1 MDKDLELLHQK
12 LDYLTEQLEAQRQQ
26 QEGMNELMHD
36 AVPVVNHMIKLSIDE
51 LAEIGTDFQLED
63 LTFLL
68 KRVLRDTRM
77 LVGLLDQVEAMA
89 ELAEEG
95 QVMGKRIFHQVTM
108 ELDRLEREGYFGMA
122 RAGMGVADRL
132 VREIKAEDVEAAG
145 NRMVD
150 ALTEDVPE
158 NVSFF
163 ALLRAMG
170 DPKVRRGLYRSM
182 NLLKAIGDQA

>member
-12 LDYLTEQLEAQRQQ
+12 LDYLTEQLESQRRQ
-26 QEGMNELMHD
+26 QEGINELMHD

-77 LVGLLDQVEAMA
+77 LVGLLDQVEAFA

-95 QVMGKRIFHQVTM
+95 QVMGKRIFHQITM
-108 ELDRLEREGYFGMA
+108 ELDRLEREGYFDLV
-122 RAGMGVADRL
+122 RAGTSVADRL
-132 VREIKAEDVEAAG
+132 AHRIKAEEVESFG

-150 ALTEDVPE
+150 AIGAEVPE
-158 NVSFF
+158 KVSLFD
-163 ALLRAMG
+163 LLRAMG
-170 DPKVRRGLYRSM
+170 DQRVRRGLYRSM
-182 NLLKAIGDQA
+182 NLLKVLGD